1 MRKNPPLIRHD
12 FLAYVAR
19 VGDHQPCVIPISP
32 HSNEAELFKVGF
44 IKMRIKAIEIREPGV
59 KNVKPQ

>member
-12 FLAYVAR
+12 FVAYVAKI
-19 VGDHQPCVIPISP
+19 GNHEPCLIPVSTRC
-32 HSNEAELFKVGF
+32 NEAELFNAGF

>member
-19 VGDHQPCVIPISP
+19 VGDHPPSVIPISP
-32 HSNEAELFKVGF
+32 HSNEADLFKVGF
-44 IKMRIKAIEIREPGV
+44 IKMRIKAIEVREPGV

>member
-12 FLAYVAR
+12 FLAYVAKI
-19 VGDHQPCVIPISP
+19 GDHPPCVIPISP
-32 HSNEAELFKVGF
+32 HSNEADLFKVGF
-44 IKMRIKAIEIREPGV
+44 IKMRIKAIEVREPGV

>member
-12 FLAYVAR
+12 FLAYVAK
-19 VGDHQPCVIPISP
+19 VGDHAPCVIPVPP
-32 HSNEAELFKVGF
+32 HCNEAELFAVGF

-59 KNVKPQ
+59 KNVKPE